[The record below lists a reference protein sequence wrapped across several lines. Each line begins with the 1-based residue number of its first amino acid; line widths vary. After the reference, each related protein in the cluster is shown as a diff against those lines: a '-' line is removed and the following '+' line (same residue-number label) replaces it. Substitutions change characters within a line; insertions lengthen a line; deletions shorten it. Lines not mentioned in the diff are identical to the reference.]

1 MIGATT
7 APTRPEGENTM
18 PTRARLLHTVAV
30 LAVATAALVG
40 CGGGGEAPPT
50 SAAPTSA
57 APTPEPSSPSPTPE
71 PAADP
76 PATLPT
82 DCGALASEQTRAEAV
97 GDMTLQSNGDGFVRP
112 APEGATLALGCDWI
126 VGDATGM
133 LLLISTADA
142 AAVQAAV
149 ATLPAQGYSCQVSD
163 DFGADFCDLP
173 GSGENTEE
181 MIVARDDVW
190 IYLSTVNRNG
200 RAFLSEIV
208 SGIFG

>member
-1 MIGATT
+1 
-7 APTRPEGENTM
+7 M
-18 PTRARLLHTVAV
+18 PTRARLFHTVTV
-30 LAVATAALVG
+30 LAVATAVLVG
-40 CGGGGEAPPT
+40 CGGGGESTPT

-57 APTPEPSSPSPTPE
+57 APAPEPSTPSPSPE
-71 PAADP
+71 PSVDP
-76 PATLPT
+76 PTPATLPT

-97 GDMTLQSNGDGFVRP
+97 GDMTLQSDGEGFVRP

-149 ATLPAQGYSCQVSD
+149 ATLPGEGYSCQVSD
-163 DFGADFCDLP
+163 DFGADFCELP

-190 IYLSTVNRNG
+190 IYLSTANRNG